1 MGETLGA
8 TFDVGNMVTQTRKRE
23 GKSSKI
29 IPLQLS
35 KRQGNLHAKYKF
47 GALKKTRRR
56 SERRHGLLAEPDTS
70 VTSEVERKILR
81 KKRKHDLNQE
91 KKKVT
96 KISIKK
102 KSKLRDLT
110 FFRL

>member
-47 GALKKTRRR
+47 GALKKQGEGQKEDMDFLRNLILQSLQRWK
-56 SERRHGLLAEPDTS
+56 ER
-70 VTSEVERKILR
+70 
-81 KKRKHDLNQE
+81 
-91 KKKVT
+91 
-96 KISIKK
+96 
-102 KSKLRDLT
+102 
-110 FFRL
+110 F